1 MNDDPPDVLS
11 RVLAADVDED
21 ILRALGTREQRYT
34 LYHLLD
40 HERVTLSE
48 LADVLAGW
56 LATTESR
63 VTTNADR
70 SSLRIALYHNHLP
83 QLASAGLVDF
93 DATQSVVDRSPL
105 SAEER
110 ADRRGRL
117 PGGTLDRRPDHL
129 MTRPSPNPGSS
140 PTRSGR

>member
-1 MNDDPPDVLS
+1 MSDDPPDLLG
-11 RVLAADVDED
+11 RVLDADVDED
-21 ILRALGTREQRYT
+21 LLRALGTREQRYT
-34 LYHLLD
+34 LYYLLD
-40 HERVTLSE
+40 HDRVTLSE

-63 VTTNADR
+63 VTTGADR

-93 DATQSVVDRSPL
+93 DATELVVDRSSL

-110 ADRRGRL
+110 EIVEAAYLSEHWTGE
-117 PGGTLDRRPDHL
+117 PVTP
-129 MTRPSPNPGSS
+129 
-140 PTRSGR
+140 

>member
-48 LADVLAGW
+48 LADFLAGW

-110 ADRRGRL
+110 EIVEAAYLAEHWTGD
-117 PGGTLDRRPDHL
+117 PIT
-129 MTRPSPNPGSS
+129 S
-140 PTRSGR
+140 